1 MFGLKFG
8 EVFLI
13 LFIFFAVILAPY
25 ASKLGARVALMLRPK
40 N

>member
-25 ASKLGARVALMLRPK
+25 STKLGAKLAVMLRSK

>member
-13 LFIFFAVILAPY
+13 VFIFLAVILAPY
-25 ASKLGARVALMLRPK
+25 SSKLGGKLALLLRSK
-40 N
+40 H

>member
-13 LFIFFAVILAPY
+13 LFIFLAVILAPY
-25 ASKLGARVALMLRPK
+25 SSKLGGRVALMLRSK

>member
-1 MFGLKFG
+1 MFGLNFG

-13 LFIFFAVILAPY
+13 LFIVFAVVLAPY
-25 ASKLGARVALMLRPK
+25 SSKLGGKLALLLRSK

>member
-13 LFIFFAVILAPY
+13 LFIFFAVVLAPY
-25 ASKLGARVALMLRPK
+25 SSRLGAKLAVLLRSK
-40 N
+40 S